1 MNRRENWLKGEDG
14 LTARTEAKRFD
25 DCWKEGRYRGECAV
39 QSEVDYSTQINLSV
53 IILSLKYKT

>member
-1 MNRRENWLKGEDG
+1 MKEGDG
-14 LTARTEAKRFD
+14 LTVRTEAKRFD

-39 QSEVDYSTQINLSV
+39 QSEVDYSAQINLSV